1 MSTKPCT
8 IKSLLSDPLT
18 SKMLKS
24 IEKVAFMTDK
34 SIIKVNIFL
43 LGSTLTKPK
52 NDFSFICVIFKND
65 FKWDWRNKYKIDE
78 NCIAF
83 CWVWHNNQYLEFKI
97 FVGFST
103 SVLPSV
109 LLVG

>member
-43 LGSTLTKPK
+43 LGSTLTKLK
-52 NDFSFICVIFKND
+52 SGLVLFTVSLKMTLSGIGEISIKLM
-65 FKWDWRNKYKIDE
+65 R
-78 NCIAF
+78 IALHF
-83 CWVWHNNQYLEFKI
+83 A
-97 FVGFST
+97 GFDT
-103 SVLPSV
+103 IINI
-109 LLVG
+109 